1 LFLLNKNLIYLFFK
15 MNIFFYFH
23 NKNMRKSPKFK
34 RLKDS
39 FTLKKKNEYVKIQV
53 CSRRMHGEIEI

>member
-1 LFLLNKNLIYLFFK
+1 

-39 FTLKKKNEYVKIQV
+39 FTLKKKNEYVKIQA